1 MVLDIDDNHQESI
14 VDQDDDNAEV
24 GMDDDADEEPDFL
37 PIAEDD
43 CETIESSLLFEK
55 NEDSVL
61 CCCVSQCGSLIATG
75 GLDNS
80 GYVLNSYTGNVL
92 FKCTGHSESVEF
104 AYVSHDSELVA
115 TGDLDGLVQVWRV
128 RNGESCFSFHT
139 GSEMRW
145 LEWHKNS
152 HILFCGTESGE
163 VWVWLV
169 PKGIT
174 KTLANPGTSVESGS
188 CTPDETHSIQKYYQ
202 KKLNLNA
209 TKNNATFCALTY
221 IKIRFFKCKRAVVG
235 YSNGSVR
242 VLDIK
247 SEAAVK
253 LDPLSSFSDAVI
265 AVACH
270 PDNVIAIA
278 GSQDGDV
285 KIFNTNTGKAIHNL
299 SVEQFNSGEK
309 QSIEAVGFCSSVPH
323 LAMFADVRG
332 TIVIYDTNNQVAR
345 HVIRVPAGV
354 TRFCFPSSS
363 SSVFV
368 GCTDGVIRHYD
379 ALTGKL
385 LAKLVGHSSEVM
397 SLSLDGS
404 GSILASSSNDKVVR
418 IYNVSS
424 CSKS

>member
-1 MVLDIDDNHQESI
+1 MDANSSLPADLSNHNSDEDDSILNPDEFEVLDIDDNHQESI

-188 CTPDETHSIQKYYQ
+188 CTPDG
-202 KKLNLNA
+202 
-209 TKNNATFCALTY
+209 
-221 IKIRFFKCKRAVVG
+221 KRAVVG